1 GYMRAPGNPQG
12 SFASESQADIVAKKL
27 GIDPAEYRRMN
38 FMQDGDHFPVG
49 ESIAHVKAA
58 ETLKKALEESG
69 YRATKPKNVGRGCGV
84 GNWVSK
90 GDESYA
96 FVRIHDARAGTLSTA
111 LTATGPGAY
120 TLMRQLVADEPK
132 ASLDS
137 INVEILAT

>member
-1 GYMRAPGNPQG
+1 MRAPGHPQG
-12 SFASESQADIVAKKL
+12 SFASESQANIVANKL

-69 YRATKPKNVGRGCGV
+69 YQAAKAKNVGRGCAV

-90 GDESYA
+90 G
-96 FVRIHDARAGTLSTA
+96 G
-111 LTATGPGAY
+111 
-120 TLMRQLVADEPK
+120 
-132 ASLDS
+132 
-137 INVEILAT
+137 EIDCFERPER